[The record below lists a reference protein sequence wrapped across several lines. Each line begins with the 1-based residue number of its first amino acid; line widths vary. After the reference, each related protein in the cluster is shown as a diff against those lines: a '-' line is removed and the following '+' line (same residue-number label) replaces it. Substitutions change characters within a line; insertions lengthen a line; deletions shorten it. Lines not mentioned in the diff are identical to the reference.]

1 MDKESDFKLTNQCIT
16 CGVDVKD
23 EDQALQCDLC
33 EGWEHINCIRMCDR
47 PSQACYNALTQTP
60 CKSLLFT
67 CSRCKRKGTLARC
80 LMHAQLTFDSAQ
92 VQKGLYEQLLADK
105 TKEAERLSY
114 EREALQ
120 LERKC
125 LEDRLEDVRS
135 QLEEARHELC
145 VLRIGS
151 TTERTAAT
159 SSEVEMKRVHTPPLV
174 STPYSSGPWSRP
186 ALSSVGRRKL
196 PQIPVLTAVQQST
209 VVPSSEES
217 TRVSAVTPSVSEGM
231 NVSLQPVLSV
241 SSTAGTVQR
250 SDVTTLLIDA
260 ANHLTTESL
269 PTAVSSVPMFT
280 TPVLSRTVAHTVGST
295 ERASF
300 AATYPV
306 LGSITTTVPAPPP
319 AHPGVHMPL
328 PVSVG
333 TLVPASRNLST
344 TPTTGRTTK
353 FKQPP
358 AFKELRERVNKFSG
372 ESKEDFEVWLADY
385 C

>member
-1 MDKESDFKLTNQCIT
+1 M
-16 CGVDVKD
+16 
-23 EDQALQCDLC
+23 
-33 EGWEHINCIRMCDR
+33 
-47 PSQACYNALTQTP
+47 
-60 CKSLLFT
+60 
-67 CSRCKRKGTLARC
+67 
-80 LMHAQLTFDSAQ
+80 
-92 VQKGLYEQLLADK
+92 
-105 TKEAERLSY
+105 
-114 EREALQ
+114 
-120 LERKC
+120 
-125 LEDRLEDVRS
+125 
-135 QLEEARHELC
+135 
-145 VLRIGS
+145 
-151 TTERTAAT
+151 
-159 SSEVEMKRVHTPPLV
+159 
-174 STPYSSGPWSRP
+174 
-186 ALSSVGRRKL
+186 
-196 PQIPVLTAVQQST
+196 LTAVQQST

-250 SDVTTLLIDA
+250 SDVTTLLVDA

-280 TPVLSRTVAHTVGST
+280 TPVLSRTVAHTAGST

-306 LGSITTTVPAPPP
+306 LGSTTTTVPAPPP
-319 AHPGVHMPL
+319 AHPEVHMPL

-344 TPTTGRTTK
+344 TPTTGRTTE